1 MQVQE
6 LRDELARCMA
16 QCSQAS
22 ARISFLEMNEI
33 VLRQAMADHLA
44 ELARLHA
51 AGGGGTAAEP
61 ASVEASV
68 TVEQSQQTPTTD

>member
-6 LRDELARCMA
+6 LRDELARSME

-51 AGGGGTAAEP
+51 ACGGGTTVEP
-61 ASVEASV
+61 ATVEA
-68 TVEQSQQTPTTD
+68 TVEQSQQMPTTD